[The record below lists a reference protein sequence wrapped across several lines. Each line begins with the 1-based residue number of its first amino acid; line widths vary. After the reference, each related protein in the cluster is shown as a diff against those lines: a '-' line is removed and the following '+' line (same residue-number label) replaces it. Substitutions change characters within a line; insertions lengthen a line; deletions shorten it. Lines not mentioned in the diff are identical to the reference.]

1 MQNNRKSRSS
11 ARLLAT
17 LAMLLACAVVLTFIG
32 TMLAKQN
39 SAYNAPVIEG
49 VSGQSS
55 SSQSQTAA
63 SGSDGP
69 QQLPLPASV
78 HLDVPVIGQNPELP
92 NGCEITSLTMLLQY
106 LGFDV
111 DKMTM
116 AEDYLPRSEKFYGA
130 DPEVEF
136 MGDPSQ
142 SSGESCGFYCFQGP
156 IIQAA
161 EKYLAAQ
168 GQADAWEVTDITGV
182 DAAGLAEQLAAGN
195 PVLVW
200 ATIDFKDVRES
211 SKWSWT
217 TASGE
222 TYTPLVDVHCLVLT
236 GYEDNQFYLSDPLET
251 YESVRQQ
258 KFMEIFTAMGSRAVV
273 ITPKE
278 PAPEP
283 TPDPSAE
290 ASSVPS
296 SAA

>member
-1 MQNNRKSRSS
+1 MSDVMRPIPFAQVMDWVLREHETQGSIFGVRKAYVHKGGAEKIFEERIETPFGP
-11 ARLLAT
+11 AAGLA
-17 LAMLLACAVVLTFIG
+17 LDVG
-32 TMLAKQN
+32 H
-39 SAYNAPVIEG
+39 
-49 VSGQSS
+49 
-55 SSQSQTAA
+55 
-63 SGSDGP
+63 GP

-136 MGDPSQ
+136 MGNPSQ

>member
-1 MQNNRKSRSS
+1 MQNRRNARSS
-11 ARLLAT
+11 SRPLAALLLLA
-17 LAMLLACAVVLTFIG
+17 ACAVVLVFIG
-32 TMLAKQN
+32 GRVARQN
-39 SAYNAPVIEG
+39 SAYTAPVSEG
-49 VSGQSS
+49 VSGQSAA
-55 SSQSQTAA
+55 SQTQSGA
-63 SGSDGP
+63 SEGP

-92 NGCEITSLTMLLQY
+92 NGCEITSLTMLLRY

-116 AEDYLPRSEKFYGA
+116 AQEYLPRSEKFYGA

-136 MGDPSQ
+136 MGDPAQ

-156 IIQAA
+156 IVQAA
-161 EKYLAAQ
+161 KNYLAAQ
-168 GQADAWEVTDITGV
+168 GQADAWDVTDITGV

-200 ATIDFKDVRES
+200 ATIDFKDVRQS
-211 SKWSWT
+211 TKWTWT
-217 TASGE
+217 TVSGE
-222 TYTPLVDVHCLVLT
+222 DYTPLVDVHCLVLT

-273 ITPKE
+273 ITPRE
-278 PAPEP
+278 TPAQP

-290 ASSVPS
+290 ASSASS
-296 SAA
+296 SAS

>member
-1 MQNNRKSRSS
+1 MQNRRNARSS
-11 ARLLAT
+11 SRPLAALLLLA
-17 LAMLLACAVVLTFIG
+17 ACAVVLVFIG
-32 TMLAKQN
+32 GLLARQN

-49 VSGQSS
+49 VSGQSAA
-55 SSQSQTAA
+55 SQTQSGA
-63 SGSDGP
+63 SEGP

-92 NGCEITSLTMLLQY
+92 NGCEITSLTMLLRY

-116 AEDYLPRSEKFYGA
+116 AQEHLPRSEKFYGA

-136 MGDPSQ
+136 MGDPAQ

-156 IIQAA
+156 IVQAA
-161 EKYLAAQ
+161 KNYLAAQ
-168 GQADAWEVTDITGV
+168 GQADAWDVTDITGV

-200 ATIDFKDVRES
+200 ATIDFKDVRQS
-211 SKWSWT
+211 TKWTWT

-222 TYTPLVDVHCLVLT
+222 DYTPLVDVHCLVLT

-273 ITPKE
+273 ITPRE
-278 PAPEP
+278 TPAQP

-290 ASSVPS
+290 ASSASS
-296 SAA
+296 SAS

>member
-1 MQNNRKSRSS
+1 MQNRRNARSS
-11 ARLLAT
+11 SRPLAALLLLA
-17 LAMLLACAVVLTFIG
+17 ACAVVLVFIG
-32 TMLAKQN
+32 GLLARQN

-49 VSGQSS
+49 VSGQSAA
-55 SSQSQTAA
+55 SQTQSGA
-63 SGSDGP
+63 SEGP

-92 NGCEITSLTMLLQY
+92 NGCEITSLTMLLRY

-116 AEDYLPRSEKFYGA
+116 AQEYLPRSEKFYGA

-136 MGDPSQ
+136 MGDPAQ

-156 IIQAA
+156 IVQAA
-161 EKYLAAQ
+161 KNYLAAQ
-168 GQADAWEVTDITGV
+168 GQADAWDVTDITGV

-200 ATIDFKDVRES
+200 ATIDFKDVRQS
-211 SKWSWT
+211 TKWTWT
-217 TASGE
+217 TVSGE
-222 TYTPLVDVHCLVLT
+222 DYTPLVDVHCLVLT

-273 ITPKE
+273 ITPRE
-278 PAPEP
+278 TPAQP

-290 ASSVPS
+290 ASSASS
-296 SAA
+296 SAS